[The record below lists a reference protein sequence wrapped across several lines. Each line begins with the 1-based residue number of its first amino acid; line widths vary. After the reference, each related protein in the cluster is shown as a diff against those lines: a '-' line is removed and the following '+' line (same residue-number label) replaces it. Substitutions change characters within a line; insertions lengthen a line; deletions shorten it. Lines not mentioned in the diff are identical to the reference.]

1 MLIVHPGELSLP
13 VALTD
18 VLREAHEV
26 TRDARTKE
34 IDARKAKR
42 IPLDDSTNWQEV
54 GEAIAAA
61 SLAHGERDTAKVAE
75 AARLLSLHTEGNAL
89 EVVPPYE
96 APPELAGI
104 VCTFRMVADRDRRAW
119 AARLTAAWRRYRDA
133 LMADDPIALRDAD
146 EAITEVYEA
155 QVAACVA
162 KLDGVQGLKDSVAD
176 SLPGLRLAGLLL
188 PLQRAVSH
196 FLSLPPGK
204 ALRCGQPAPLT

>member
-1 MLIVHPGELSLP
+1 MLIVHPGETSLP
-13 VALTD
+13 VALVD

-26 TRDARTKE
+26 VRESRNKE
-34 IDARKAKR
+34 IEARKAKR

-61 SLAHGERDTAKVAE
+61 SAAHGERDTAKVAE
-75 AARLLSLHTEGNAL
+75 AARLLALHTEGNAL
-89 EVVPPYE
+89 EVVGPYE
-96 APPELAGI
+96 APEELAGI
-104 VCTFRMVADRDRRAW
+104 VVTFRMVADRDRRAW

-133 LMADDPIALRDAD
+133 LIADDPIALRDAD
-146 EAITEVYEA
+146 EAITAVYED
-155 QVAACVA
+155 QVSACLA
-162 KLDGVQGLKDSVAD
+162 KLDGVEGLRESIPD